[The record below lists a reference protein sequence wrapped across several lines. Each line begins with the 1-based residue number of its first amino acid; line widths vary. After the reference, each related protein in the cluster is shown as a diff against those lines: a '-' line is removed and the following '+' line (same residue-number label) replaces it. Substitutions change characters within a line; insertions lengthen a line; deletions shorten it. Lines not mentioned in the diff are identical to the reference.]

1 MATNLSVLVV
11 VQDILY
17 TLVLS
22 EVNLTGKIIKMVIDT
37 LIFVCL
43 INLYYIP
50 KAKKFKKILKEI
62 TSRDQ
67 PIQAKWEVVE
77 LKLKL

>member
-1 MATNLSVLVV
+1 MATNISVLLV

-17 TLVLS
+17 TVVLS
-22 EVNLTGKIIKMVIDT
+22 EVNLTGRIIKMVIDT

-43 INLYYIP
+43 INIYYIS
-50 KAKKFKKILKEI
+50 KAKNIKKTLQEI
-62 TSRDQ
+62 TSGDQ
-67 PIQAKWEVVE
+67 PIQTKWEVVE